1 MNSRKFEQALN
12 SHPLKASVGKQVRA
26 KIEETYPRISPYIE
40 EIWPKKAQVL
50 QLKLKG

>member
-1 MNSRKFEQALN
+1 MFKAKFEESLN
-12 SHPLKASVGKQVRA
+12 SHPLKASAAKGVRA
-26 KIEETYPRISPYIE
+26 KIVETYPRIEEYID